1 MIGGEPQCSA
11 VIGRSLIRQN
21 FIYVNE
27 SGVDQ
32 AATIPT
38 LHEWMD
44 LVQNLH
50 ATLKPNL

>member
-1 MIGGEPQCSA
+1 M
-11 VIGRSLIRQN
+11 VRSLIRQN

-44 LVQNLH
+44 LVHYLH